1 MKWAVIGT
9 WKMAYDGVCKAAEIL
24 RSGGTAAEAVLAGC
38 ADGEDNPDYHSVGL
52 GGRPDRD
59 GRVFLDGAFMDGDT
73 LRFGAVAGLEGF
85 RSPSRIAYALK
96 DEDANNFLA
105 GPGAALYAR
114 AHGFEERDNLTP
126 EGLAIYE
133 KEKDRRKKLSAY
145 DGHDTICFTALDM
158 YGSICT
164 AVSTS
169 GLFMKEPG
177 RVGDSPVAGCGFY
190 ADSEIGGAAAT
201 GMGEEI
207 MKGSLSFLTCRLME
221 EGKSP
226 AEAADEAVW
235 RLDRR
240 LSRNGGTC
248 RPMSVI
254 CLDHNGVCGAGT
266 NILFPFAYASDEQ
279 EPALYIAEPKEGK
292 TVIRKSFEIF

>member
-24 RSGGTAAEAVLAGC
+24 EKGGIAAEAVLAGC
-38 ADGEDNPDYHSVGL
+38 SDGEDNPNYHSVGL
-52 GGRPDRD
+52 GGRPDRN

-114 AHGFEERDNLTP
+114 AHGFEERDNVTA
-126 EGLAIYE
+126 EGLAIWQ
-133 KEKDRRKKLSAY
+133 KEKDRLRSLSAY
-145 DGHDTICFTALDM
+145 DGHDTICFTAKDRH
-158 YGSICT
+158 GTVCT

-169 GLFMKEPG
+169 GLFMKEYG

-190 ADSEIGGAAAT
+190 ADSLIGGAAAT

-207 MKGSLSFLTCRLME
+207 MKGSLSFLACHLME

-226 AEAADEAVW
+226 MEAANEEVW

-240 LSRNGGTC
+240 LRQKTGSC
-248 RPMSVI
+248 RPMSLI
-254 CLDHNGVCGAGT
+254 CLDKEGNYGVGT
-266 NILFPFAYASDEQ
+266 NILFPFAYACEGQ
-279 EPALYIAEPKEGK
+279 KPVLLIAEPADGK
-292 TVIRKSFEIF
+292 TIIRNV

>member
-9 WKMAYDGVCKAAEIL
+9 WKMAYDGVCRAADIL
-24 RSGGTAAEAVLAGC
+24 RNGGTAAEAVLAGC
-38 ADGEDNPDYHSVGL
+38 ADGEDNPEYHSVGL
-52 GGRPDRD
+52 GGRPDRN
-59 GRVFLDGAFMDGDT
+59 GHVFLDGAFMDGDT
-73 LRFGAVAGLEGF
+73 LRFGAAACLEGF
-85 RSPSRIAYALK
+85 RSPSRIAFALK

-105 GPGAALYAR
+105 GPGAELYAR

-145 DGHDTICFTALDM
+145 DGHDTICFTALDS
-158 YGSICT
+158 YGTICT

-207 MKGSLSFLTCRLME
+207 MKGCLSFLTCRLME

-235 RLDRR
+235 SLDRR
-240 LSRNGGTC
+240 ISARMGTC

-254 CLDHNGVCGAGT
+254 CLDPKGEFGAGT
-266 NILFPFAYASDEQ
+266 NILFPFAYASDE
-279 EPALYIAEPKEGK
+279 EEAALYIAEPKDGK
-292 TVIRKSFEIF
+292 TVVRKSFDIF